1 VYQGIIMHR
10 LNFISAT
17 ALLASSL
24 AFAQTPAQPPA
35 PTPSTLRPRAAAGG
49 APLVRADQNSA
60 ANAGRRQLYEYLD
73 AIAAKDNAARRATV
87 AAIHTRAEAE
97 ARQREVRKK
106 IITLLGGFPEKT
118 PLNARTL
125 GTTKADGYSIEKVL
139 FDSQPNFPVTALL
152 YLPDNRPGKLPGIV
166 IAPGH
171 GATGKASDFT
181 MASTFARNGFAVLS
195 YDPIGQGERMM
206 YPDPAHPGQDL
217 ASRPTGEHGEAGLQ
231 PTLIGDAVARYFAW
245 DGMRAV
251 DYLMSRPE
259 VDAARI
265 GAFGCSGG
273 GAMTALLAALDN
285 RVAASAIACYTTNY
299 DTLLPSIGPQDAEQ
313 SIPGFIPAGPAGPAL
328 DFPDWVELAAPRPY
342 AIVGTVS
349 DMFPWAGLLTTAQEA
364 RRFYAIFNPAAEG
377 TPTGNPMPPT
387 PTGPT
392 LNPDTSNTIP
402 ATAPLQVIAGIGGHG
417 NLGPITSQI
426 VSFFLINLA
435 HSTAAP
441 NVPPPPARGAG
452 FSAPTGLPDGAL
464 QVTPTG
470 QVLTSYP
477 TSETVHTL
485 NLKHAATKLPA
496 HRAPLTLPQLQ
507 AAIRDVTDAVAR
519 PGGLFTVTSHSQ
531 SSELPAGK
539 VSTTTPKELQPGNEN
554 FVVERLTLHE
564 PDGYDLP
571 AFFVSNQS
579 PTDCP
584 GTLLVEPE
592 LTRGPDASPRPELIE
607 RMLKLAKDGGSC
619 VLAITPRP
627 SPPGT
632 EETKSPILGPF
643 YMTEL
648 RAEINGRTILGLRL
662 DDITTATDYLAHQAA
677 TYPRKVGEREVPITA
692 VASGHMG
699 LVLLHAAVLDPRLKH
714 ITIDH
719 TLESYASLLQA
730 PMPLDAPQDILPGV
744 LLHYDIPDL
753 TRALGPRLTFT
764 TPLPGTANL
773 ATP

>member
-1 VYQGIIMHR
+1 MTSARCYLFDAALPTVYQGIAMRSLIF
-10 LNFISAT
+10 LTAT
-17 ALLASSL
+17 ALLAPTL
-24 AFAQTPAQPPA
+24 AFSQPPA
-35 PTPSTLRPRAAAGG
+35 TPRAAAGP
-49 APLVRADQNSA
+49 PLVRADPNSP
-60 ANAGRRQLYEYLD
+60 ANAGRKQLYEYLD
-73 AIAAKDNAARRATV
+73 AIAAKDNAARRTTI

-106 IITLLGGFPEKT
+106 IITLLGGLPEKT

-125 GTTKADGYSIEKVL
+125 GTTKAEGYSIEKVL

-152 YLPDNRPGKLPGIV
+152 YLPDNKPGKLPGIV
-166 IAPGH
+166 MAPGH
-171 GATGKASDFT
+171 AASGKAGDFA
-181 MASTFARNGFAVLS
+181 MAATFARNGFAVLS

-273 GAMTALLAALDN
+273 GAMTALLAALDT

-313 SIPGFIPAGPAGPAL
+313 SIPGFIPASPAGPSL

-364 RRFYAIFNPAAEG
+364 RRFYALFNPAAAG

-392 LNPDTSNTIP
+392 LNPDTSNTIAP
-402 ATAPLQVIAGIGGHG
+402 TAPLQLIAGIGGHG

-426 VSFFLINLA
+426 VSFFLVNLA

-441 NVPPPPARGAG
+441 NVPPPTPRGAG
-452 FSAPTGLPDGAL
+452 PAPTGLPDGAL

-485 NLKHAATKLPA
+485 NLKHASLKLPKSPK
-496 HRAPLTLPQLQ
+496 PLTTPQLQ
-507 AAIRDVTDAVAR
+507 AAIREVTHATAM
-519 PGGLFTVTSHSQ
+519 PGGSPLEFKDLKFPDFGPQT
-531 SSELPAGK
+531 PAPIPAIMIVMSDKRG
-539 VSTTTPKELQPGNEN
+539 SPGN
-554 FVVERLTLHE
+554 
-564 PDGYDLP
+564 P
-571 AFFVSNQS
+571 AALNDV
-579 PTDCP
+579 P
-584 GTLLVEPE
+584 G
-592 LTRGPDASPRPELIE
+592 
-607 RMLKLAKDGGSC
+607 LAKDGNF
-619 VLAITPRP
+619 VLGFVPRP

-648 RAEINGRTILGLRL
+648 RAEITGNTLLGLRV
-662 DDITTATDYLAHQAA
+662 DDIIHAVDYLAARRDIDA
-677 TYPRKVGEREVPITA
+677 SNITA
-692 VASGHMG
+692 IASGHMG

-714 ITIDH
+714 ITIDR
-719 TLESYASLLQA
+719 TLESYASLLHA

-753 TRALGPRLTFT
+753 VHALGPRLTFNS
-764 TPLPGTANL
+764 PLPGTANL